1 MQESILATVI
11 LPSSLFLIMFG
22 LGLSLQLKD
31 FKLVLE
37 HPRAV
42 FIGLLG
48 QMVLLPFAA
57 FAIAIF
63 FELPPELAVG
73 LVIIALAPGGATS
86 NMFTYLARGDVALSI
101 SLTLVVSAI
110 TPFTI
115 PIVLFYCLEF
125 FIGSSNSIELPVV
138 KTMLQL
144 LVITVV
150 PVSLGM
156 MLKKVSKNIATKIEN
171 IIKWFSIVFLMLIVI
186 IIFLQN
192 TDEVISYIGEVGYAT
207 LVLNCIVLLMGY
219 CFARLWDLS
228 VEQSTTIGFEVGIQN
243 GTLAMMIAGTLIGNE
258 VMMIPAIVYSV
269 LMFFTGAAFCSWIL
283 KGYKKQQEDH
293 QFIRNSS

>member
-31 FKLVLE
+31 FKLVLK

-156 MLKKVSKNIATKIEN
+156 MLKRVSKNIATKIEN
-171 IIKWFSIVFLMLIVI
+171 IIKWFSIGFLILIVI
-186 IIFLQN
+186 MIFLQN
-192 TDEVISYIGEVGYAT
+192 TDEVIGYIGEVGHAT
-207 LVLNCIVLLMGY
+207 FVLNCIVLLMGY
-219 CFARLWDLS
+219 CLARLWDLS

-283 KGYKKQQEDH
+283 KGYK
-293 QFIRNSS
+293 RSLAPV